1 MKLILLHP
9 YSFNIARVLIVLIIG
24 QTLYF
29 KFTGS
34 EESKYIF
41 TVLAMEPWGRIGLA
55 ILETICV
62 LLLLFPRLVW
72 LGAIMA
78 SNLMLGAIL
87 SHLVFL
93 GIVVQ
98 NDGGLLFILALV
110 VFLLS
115 LYVAY
120 YERKKIPYLRDFF
133 PID

>member
-1 MKLILLHP
+1 MKLIFFHP
-9 YSFNIARVLIVLIIG
+9 YSFLIARVLIVLIIG

-41 TVLAMEPWGRIGLA
+41 TVLGMEPWGRIGLA
-55 ILETICV
+55 ILETICI

-72 LGAIMA
+72 LGALLA

-115 LYVAY
+115 LYVTY